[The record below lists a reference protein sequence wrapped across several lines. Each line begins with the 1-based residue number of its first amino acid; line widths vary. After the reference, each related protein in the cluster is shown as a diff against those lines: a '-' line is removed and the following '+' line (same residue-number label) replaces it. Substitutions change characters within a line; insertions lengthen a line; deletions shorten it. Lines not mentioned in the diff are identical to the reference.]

1 MAHRKVIVVGSR
13 GQDGTLLC
21 RQLADRQC
29 SVIEVARNLAVPAI
43 GKALDI
49 LDADAVARLVGTAA
63 PDEIYYLAAH
73 HQSAEEKIAGE
84 ASLFRDSLNVN
95 VMGLVNFLDA
105 ARLHAPQCRIFY
117 AASSH
122 VFGTPSSSPQDEST
136 PLNPE
141 NVYGIAKTAGIHACR
156 YFRSQHGLFAATG
169 ILFNHESVL
178 RDAKFLSRKVAVAV
192 ARIKRGKADQLVL
205 GNLDARVDWGYA
217 PDYVEAMQR
226 ILAADQPGDF
236 VVATGETHSVR
247 ELAEK
252 AFAHAGLD
260 YRKYVQADASLV
272 DASRPVLAG
281 SAARLKGATGWAPTK
296 SFDDMIVE
304 LVDHEL
310 GQA

>member
-1 MAHRKVIVVGSR
+1 VSNRKIIVIGSR
-13 GQDGTLLC
+13 GQDGALLC
-21 RQLADRQC
+21 RQLADRNC
-29 SVIEVARNLAVPAI
+29 SVTEVARGIALPAT
-43 GKALDI
+43 GKPLDI
-49 LDADAVARLVGTAA
+49 LDADAVNDLVGTVA

-73 HQSAEEKIAGE
+73 HQSAEEKVSGE
-84 ASLFRDSLNVN
+84 ALLFRDSLNVN

-105 ARLHAPQCRIFY
+105 ARLRAPQSRIFY

-156 YFRSQHGLFAATG
+156 YYRRQHGLFASTG

-178 RDAKFLSRKVAVAV
+178 RSPKFLSRKIAVAV
-192 ARIKRGKADQLVL
+192 ARIKQGRADHVVL
-205 GNLDARVDWGYA
+205 GNLEARVDWGYA

-226 ILAADQPGDF
+226 ILATDQPGDF

-252 AFAHAGLD
+252 AFGHAGLD
-260 YRKYVQADASLV
+260 YRKHVKADASLV
-272 DASRPVLAG
+272 DSSRPVLTGNA
-281 SAARLKGATGWAPTK
+281 SLLKDATGWVPTK

-304 LVDHEL
+304 LVEHEL
-310 GQA
+310 GEA